1 MNIIKV
7 FILFHILLI
16 AQISIAKDQANWAHD
31 TSDIAPD
38 PAVRFGVLE
47 NGLRYAVMP
56 HSEPPERISMRL
68 YVDAGSLM
76 ETEEQ
81 QGLAHF
87 IEHMAF
93 NGTKNLPAGEM
104 VEYFQRLG
112 MSFGGDT
119 NAHTSFKETV
129 YKLELPKPEEN
140 LIKRAMLLFRD
151 YADGMLMSGKEIEK
165 ERGVILSELITRDSA
180 EWRTQKEAYKFALP
194 DSLISKRFPIGT
206 KKVIKGAGRKTFM
219 DFYKTW
225 YTPDRMS
232 IVVVGAVK
240 TDGIIAMIKKNFSS
254 MPSQKS
260 TLSDPDLGKIT
271 VGRGVITKTHYEKE
285 ATETNVSIEVVKP
298 YSWEPDDTKKNVRNL
313 KLFIAN
319 HIIDNRISELA
330 KKKKAVITGGGSYA
344 QDFLDFAQFAS
355 VYVTTEPDNWK
366 GALHVAEQEIR
377 RALTYGFNQNEFEE
391 VSATLRNAYEQA
403 LRSSVSRKSRSLA
416 DALTRSI
423 SGQKVFTSPKQ
434 DIDWLNKN
442 LALITADACHGEL
455 KKAWESSD
463 RQIFIGGNIELNKA
477 DSQIQKAYL
486 SSKLK
491 EVNPPKKEDKAEFA
505 YKNFGKPGQ
514 IVERKEDEVLGVVQL
529 RFSNNVRLNLKKTD
543 YEKDSISIGA
553 RIGSG
558 MLSVP
563 KDKPGLATV
572 ASAIFTAGGLKQHS
586 TDELRRIFAGKT
598 VSGSFAVDEDAFI
611 YSGSTN
617 RKDLVN
623 ALQLMTAYIVEPGY
637 REEALRQF
645 QNQLDPLYTQLA
657 HTPMGVLQDRVDRFL
672 KSDDFR
678 AGFPSRTEITKRT
691 IGEVKDWLSDT
702 LESAYMEIGI
712 VGDFEEQV
720 VIDAVSKTLG
730 ALPTR
735 RVKKMEFTGERRIDF
750 PTKGQS
756 KAFVFESEIP
766 KGIVGVYWPTQDIWD
781 ISRTRRLSVLGAVFA
796 DRLRSKV
803 REELGEAY
811 SPYARHIPSDTYKGY
826 GFLMSVITV
835 DPPQAEKIVNVV
847 EGIGTAL
854 ASKGI
859 TEDELERAIK
869 PLLNSIEQQLRQNA
883 YWLRTVSLSSQEFP
897 QKLNWAKTML
907 KDYQSI
913 KVSDINSLAKK
924 YLSEGSSVSVKIVPK
939 ESPLDKAP

>member
-7 FILFHILLI
+7 FVLLHVFFI
-16 AQISIAKDQANWAHD
+16 AQLSIAREQANWAQD
-31 TSDIAPD
+31 TSDITPD
-38 PAVRFGVLE
+38 PAVTFGVLE

-56 HSEPPERISMRL
+56 HAEPPERISMRL

-76 ETEEQ
+76 ETGEQ

-93 NGTKNLPAGEM
+93 NGTKNFPAGEM

-151 YADGMLMSGKEIEK
+151 YADGMLMSEKEIEK

-232 IVVVGAVK
+232 IVVVGAIK
-240 TDGIIAMIKKNFSS
+240 TDNIIAMIEKNFSS

-260 TLSDPDLGKIT
+260 SLRDPNLGRIT

-330 KKKKAVITGGGSYA
+330 KKKQAVITGGGSYA

-355 VYVTTEPDNWK
+355 VYVTCEPENWE
-366 GALHVAEQEIR
+366 GALYVAEQEIR
-377 RALTYGFNQNEFEE
+377 RALTYGFNENEFAE

-403 LRSSVSRKSRSLA
+403 LRSSVSRKSKGLA

-423 SGQKVFTSPKQ
+423 SRGKVFTSPKQ
-434 DIDWLNKN
+434 DMDWLNKN
-442 LALITADACHGEL
+442 LALITADSCHGEL
-455 KKAWESSD
+455 KKAWKSSD
-463 RQIFIGGNIELNKA
+463 RQIFIGGNIDLNKA

-486 SSKLK
+486 SSISKK
-491 EVNPPKKEDKAEFA
+491 VNPLKKEGKAEFA
-505 YKNFGKPGQ
+505 YTNFGKPGK
-514 IVERKEDEVLGVVQL
+514 IIERKEDQELGVVQL
-529 RFSNNVRLNLKKTD
+529 RFSNNVRLNLKSTD
-543 YEKDSISIGA
+543 YEKDSISIGI

-558 MLSVP
+558 MLSMP

-572 ASAIFTAGGLKQHS
+572 TSAVFTAGGLKRHS

-617 RKDLVN
+617 RKDLTE

-657 HTPMGVLQDRVDRFL
+657 HTPMGVLQDRVNRFL

-678 AGFPSRTEITKRT
+678 AGFPSQPEITMRT
-691 IGEVKDWLSDT
+691 LEEVKDWLSDT
-702 LESAYMEIGI
+702 LENAYMEIGI

-720 VIDAVSKTLG
+720 VIDAVSKTAG
-730 ALPTR
+730 ALPER
-735 RVKKMEFTGERRIDF
+735 RAKKLDYSGERRIDF
-750 PTKGQS
+750 PEKGQS
-756 KAFVFESEIP
+756 KAFVFDSEIP
-766 KGIVGVYWPTQDIWD
+766 KGMVGVYWSTEDIWN

-796 DRLRSKV
+796 DRLRTKV

-826 GFLMSVITV
+826 GYLMSVITV
-835 DPPQAEKIVNVV
+835 DPPQADKIVNVV

-897 QKLNWAKTML
+897 QKLDWAKSML

-913 KVSDINSLAKK
+913 QVSDINSLARK
-924 YLSEGSSVSVKIVPK
+924 YLSEGNSVSVKIVPRA
-939 ESPLDKAP
+939 SSLDEAP

>member
-1 MNIIKV
+1 MKISKL
-7 FILFHILLI
+7 FIFFYLFLV
-16 AQISIAKDQANWAHD
+16 AQVATAKEQNQWAHD

-38 PAVRFGVLE
+38 PAVTFGALK

-56 HSEPPERISMRL
+56 HTEPPERISMRL

-76 ETEEQ
+76 ENEDQ

-93 NGTKNLPAGEM
+93 NGTKNFPAGEM

-151 YADGMLMSGKEIEK
+151 YADGMLMSETEIEK

-206 KKVIKGAGRKTFM
+206 KQVIKGAGRKTFM
-219 DFYKTW
+219 DFYDTW
-225 YTPDRMS
+225 YTPDRMC

-240 TDGIIAMIKKNFSS
+240 ADKIVEMIEENFSS
-254 MPSQKS
+254 MATQKS
-260 TLSDPDLGKIT
+260 PLSDPNLGKIT

-298 YSWEPDDTKKNVRNL
+298 YSWEPDDTKKNIRNL

-319 HIIDNRISELA
+319 HIMGNRISELA
-330 KKKKAVITGGGSYA
+330 KKKDALITGGGSYA

-355 VYVTTEPDNWK
+355 MYVTCDPENWE

-377 RALTYGFNQNEFEE
+377 RALTYGFNRNEFEE

-403 LRSSVSRKSRSLA
+403 LRSSVSRKSRGLA

-423 SGQKVFTSPKQ
+423 SGRKVFTSPKQ
-434 DIDWLNKN
+434 DMEWLNKN
-442 LALITADACHGEL
+442 LGLITADACHAEL
-455 KKAWESSD
+455 RRAWESSD
-463 RQIFIGGNIELNKA
+463 RQIFIGGNIELKKA
-477 DSQIQKAYL
+477 ESQIQKVYL
-486 SSKLK
+486 NSKSKAVDPL
-491 EVNPPKKEDKAEFA
+491 KKEEKAEFA
-505 YKNFGKPGQ
+505 YANFGVPGK
-514 IVERKEDEVLGVVQL
+514 IIERREDKDLGVVQL
-529 RFSNNVRLNLKKTD
+529 QFSNNVRLNLKKTD

-558 MLSVP
+558 MLSMP

-572 ASAIFTAGGLKQHS
+572 ASAIFTAGGLKKHS

-598 VSGSFAVDEDAFI
+598 VSGSFTVDEDAFI

-617 RKDLVN
+617 RKDLAD

-672 KSDDFR
+672 KSGDFR
-678 AGFPSRTEITKRT
+678 SGFPSRSEITKRT
-691 IGEVKDWLSDT
+691 IKEVEDWLSDT
-702 LESAYMEIGI
+702 LENAYMEIGI
-712 VGDFEEQV
+712 VGDFEEQS
-720 VIDAVSKTLG
+720 VIDTVSKTLG
-730 ALPTR
+730 SLPIR
-735 RVKKMEFTGERRIDF
+735 RINKKEFTGERKINF
-750 PTKGQS
+750 PQKGQS
-756 KAFVFESEIP
+756 KEFVFESEIP
-766 KGIVGVYWPTQDIWD
+766 KGMVGVYWPTQDIWD
-781 ISRTRRLSVLGAVFA
+781 ISATRRLSVLGAIFA
-796 DRLRSKV
+796 DKLRSKV

-826 GFLMSVITV
+826 GYLMSVITV
-835 DPPQAEKIVNVV
+835 DPPQAEKIANVV

-854 ASKGI
+854 ASKGV

-869 PLLNSIEQQLRQNA
+869 PLLNSIDQQVRQNA

-897 QKLNWAKTML
+897 QKLDWAKTMI
-907 KDYQSI
+907 KDYKSI
-913 KVSDINSLAKK
+913 KVGDVNTLAKRF
-924 YLSEGSSVSVKIVPK
+924 LSEGNSVSVKIVPR
-939 ESPLDKAP
+939 APSSDTAP

>member
-7 FILFHILLI
+7 FIFFYVLII
-16 AQISIAKDQANWAHD
+16 AQLSIAREQNQWAHD

-38 PAVRFGVLE
+38 PAVTFGVLK

-56 HSEPPERISMRL
+56 HDEPPERISLRL

-76 ETEEQ
+76 ETDEQ

-93 NGTKNLPAGEM
+93 NGTKNFPAGEM

-151 YADGMLMSGKEIEK
+151 YADGMLMSGTEIEK

-206 KKVIKGAGRKTFM
+206 KKVIKEAGRKTFM
-219 DFYKTW
+219 DFYNTW
-225 YTPDRMS
+225 YTPDRMC

-240 TDGIIAMIKKNFSS
+240 TDKIIAMIEKNFSS
-254 MPSQKS
+254 MPSLKS
-260 TLSDPDLGKIT
+260 PLSDPDLGKIT

-298 YSWEPDDTKKNVRNL
+298 YSWEPDDTKKNIRNL

-319 HIIDNRISELA
+319 HIIANRISELA
-330 KKKKAVITGGGSYA
+330 KKKEALITGGGSYA

-355 VYVTTEPDNWK
+355 IYVTCDPEDWE

-423 SGQKVFTSPKQ
+423 SGGKVFTSPKQ
-434 DIDWLNKN
+434 DMDWLSEN
-442 LALITADACHGEL
+442 LRLITADACHGEL
-455 KKAWESSD
+455 KRAWESRD
-463 RQIFIGGNIELNKA
+463 RQIFIGGNIELKEA
-477 DSQIQKAYL
+477 DSLIQKAYL
-486 SSKLK
+486 SSKSKVVNRLK
-491 EVNPPKKEDKAEFA
+491 EEGKAEFS
-505 YKNFGKPGQ
+505 YKNFGDPGK
-514 IVERKEDEVLGVVQL
+514 IIERKEDKDLGVLQL

-543 YEKDSISIGA
+543 YEKDSILIGA

-558 MLSVP
+558 MLSMP

-617 RKDLVN
+617 RKDFLD
-623 ALQLMTAYIVEPGY
+623 ALRLMTAYIVEPGY
-637 REEALRQF
+637 RQEALRQF

-657 HTPMGVLQDRVDRFL
+657 HTPMGVLQNRVDRFL

-678 AGFPSRTEITKRT
+678 AGFPPRPEITKRT
-691 IGEVKDWLSDT
+691 IGEVKGWLSDT
-702 LESAYMEIGI
+702 LENAYMEIGI

-730 ALPTR
+730 ALPVR
-735 RVKKMEFTGERRIDF
+735 RFKKKKFTGKRVINF
-750 PTKGQS
+750 PKKGQS
-756 KAFVFESEIP
+756 KEFVFESEIP
-766 KGIVGVYWPTQDIWD
+766 KGMVGVYWSTQDIWD
-781 ISRTRRLSVLGAVFA
+781 ISSTRRLSVLGAIFA

-826 GFLMSVITV
+826 GYLMSVITV
-835 DPPQAEKIVNVV
+835 DPPQAEKIANVV

-869 PLLNSIEQQLRQNA
+869 PLLNSIEQQVRQNS

-897 QKLNWAKTML
+897 QKLDWAKTML
-907 KDYQSI
+907 KDYKSI
-913 KVSDINSLAKK
+913 KVSDVNSMAKK
-924 YLSEGSSVSVKIVPK
+924 YLSEGNSVSVKIVPR
-939 ESPLDKAP
+939 EPSSDTTP